1 MSLIVL
7 LSATGI
13 GVYEHICKFSGN
25 KTTSLF
31 NNNSNCCKEKNDKD
45 LSSNSVKKATCCKL
59 EKQHLKITTN
69 SDHFSKSKLVKSLD
83 LENNSKGFSES
94 QKIVFD
100 FKNEKVYFAN
110 SSPPFLNQTSQSKLC
125 IFRI

>member
-13 GVYEHICKFSGN
+13 GVYEHVCKFSGN
-25 KTTSLF
+25 KTSSLF
-31 NNNSNCCKEKNDKD
+31 DKDSNCCKENKTID
-45 LSSNSVKKATCCKL
+45 LSSNSFKKATCCKL

-69 SDHFSKSKLVKSLD
+69 SDYFSKLKFEKCNDLIIISKESLVS
-83 LENNSKGFSES
+83 F
-94 QKIVFD
+94 FTA
-100 FKNEKVYFAN
+100 FKLKEEKVYFSN